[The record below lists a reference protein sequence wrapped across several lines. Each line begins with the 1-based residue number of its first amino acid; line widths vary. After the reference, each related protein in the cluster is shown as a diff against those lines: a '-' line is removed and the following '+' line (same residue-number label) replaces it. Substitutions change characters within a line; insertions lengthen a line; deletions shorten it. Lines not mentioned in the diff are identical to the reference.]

1 MMCIQS
7 RDFLLFDGNKTACFM
22 MVNEYHV
29 FLVFYLHHT
38 SLAF

>member
-7 RDFLLFDGNKTACFM
+7 YDLLLFDENKTACFM
-22 MVNEYHV
+22 MVNAYHV